1 MTVVV
6 LSLHKHETCT
16 HFNNNISSVTVIRHS
31 HSTRYLFFSK
41 KMASIDP
48 IPIQILVE
56 KHQQEQL
63 QVTIIYHPLIE
74 NNFF

>member
-1 MTVVV
+1 M
-6 LSLHKHETCT
+6 SIEQ
-16 HFNNNISSVTVIRHS
+16 NSSEYVHVKNEQPE
-31 HSTRYLFFSK
+31 FFSK
-41 KMASIDP
+41 KIASIDP